1 MYFKEIILYGDR
13 GLILDFGQQ
22 SSKSIS
28 QEVNAYYHH
37 LKVLGLSSTNIVP
50 SFNKIVISFY
60 SEVDRKQSLNKIQ
73 QEISQINPST
83 TTQNQSTWTI
93 PVCYEDSFA
102 LDMQRIQELHDLTKE
117 EVIQLHSNTTYYTY
131 YIGFMPGFPYL
142 GDIHPS
148 LITPRLE
155 SPRIQIPA
163 RSVGIAKEHTCIY
176 PKVSPGGWN
185 IIGQVPFN
193 LFSLE
198 HPRTSLF
205 LPGDEIKFHA
215 INQKEFERIQKKDL
229 SIDSLIKEYASWI
242 LLRLPEQEPT

>member
-1 MYFKEIILYGDR
+1 VYFKEIIPYGDR

-28 QEVNAYYHH
+28 QEVNTYYRH
-37 LKVLGLSSTNIVP
+37 LKGLSLSSTNIVP

-60 SEVDRKQSLNKIQ
+60 SGVDREQSLSKIQ
-73 QEISQINPST
+73 QEISQINTST
-83 TTQNQSTWTI
+83 SPQDQSTWTI

-102 LDMQRIQELHDLTKE
+102 LDMKRIQELHDLSKE
-117 EVIQLHSNTTYYTY
+117 EIIKLHSSSTYYTY

-185 IIGQVPFN
+185 IIGQVPFD

-205 LPGDEIKFHA
+205 LPGDEVKFHA
-215 INQKEFERIQKKDL
+215 INQKEYESIHRKNL
-229 SIDSLIKEYASWI
+229 SLDALIKEYSS
-242 LLRLPEQEPT
+242 

>member
-1 MYFKEIILYGDR
+1 MYFKEIIPYGDR

-22 SSKSIS
+22 SSQSIS
-28 QEVNAYYHH
+28 LEVNTYYRH
-37 LKVLGLSSTNIVP
+37 LKSLSLPSTNIVP

-60 SEVDRKQSLNKIQ
+60 SAVDRQQSLSKIQ
-73 QEISQINPST
+73 QEIGQINTST
-83 TTQNQSTWTI
+83 SLQDQYTWTI

-102 LDMQRIQELHDLTKE
+102 LDMKRIQELHDLTKE
-117 EVIQLHSNTTYYTY
+117 EIIKLHSSTTYYTY

-185 IIGQVPFN
+185 IIGQVPFD

-205 LPGDEIKFHA
+205 LPGDEVKFHA
-215 INQKEFERIQKKDL
+215 INQKEYESIQRKNL
-229 SIDSLIKEYASWI
+229 SLDALIKEYSS
-242 LLRLPEQEPT
+242 